1 MRQRGNEL
9 TRHRVKKALVSP
21 STHPSI
27 KVLCTLGFTEE
38 QLDKLRVVSPRLVVE
53 QRTCHDAEEVRG
65 ALDEDTEV
73 LYAFHLP
80 NDLLSRAPR
89 LRWIQ
94 LHSAGADHLLG
105 QPIMKSDV
113 LITTTSGIHATPIAE
128 YALASILAWSRR
140 LPQMLYYQSRHE
152 WPQGRWD
159 IFVGQELRG
168 ATLGIVGYGSIG
180 REIGR
185 IGKCFGMRVVATKR
199 SAGEVKD
206 KGYRVPGTGDPEG
219 QVLDRIYP
227 PERLGEM
234 LAECDFVVIS
244 LPLTPET
251 EGLIGEVELRAMRPN
266 AYLVN
271 ISRGEIVD
279 EPALIK
285 ALQEGWI
292 AGAGLDVFEKEPL
305 PPDSPLYDLDN
316 VILSPHVAGFSP
328 HYDERAS
335 DLFAENLRRYL
346 AGEELLNLVDKEM
359 GY

>member
-1 MRQRGNEL
+1 MSN
-9 TRHRVKKALVSP
+9 RVN
-21 STHPSI
+21 
-27 KVLCTLGFTEE
+27 VLCTLRFTEE
-38 QLDKLRVVSPRLVVE
+38 QLDKLRAVSPRLVVA
-53 QRTCHDAEEVRG
+53 QRTCHDAEEVRE
-65 ALDEDTEV
+65 ALGEGTEV
-73 LYAFHLP
+73 LYTFHP
-80 NDLLSRAPR
+80 PDDLLSKAPR
-89 LRWIQ
+89 LRWVQ

-105 QPIMKSDV
+105 HPIMKSNV
-113 LITTTSGIHATPIAE
+113 LITTSSGIHATPIAE
-128 YALASILAWSRR
+128 YVFASMLAWSRR
-140 LPQMLYYQSRHE
+140 LPKMLYYQHRRE

-180 REIGR
+180 REVGR

-199 SAGEVKD
+199 SVGEVRD
-206 KGYRVPGTGDPEG
+206 TGYRVSGTGDPEA

-227 PERLGEM
+227 PERLAEM
-234 LAECDFVVIS
+234 LAECDFVLIS

-251 EGLIGEVELRAMRPN
+251 QGLIGEEELWAMKPN

-271 ISRGEIVD
+271 VSRGDIVD
-279 EPALIK
+279 EIALIK

-346 AGEELLNLVDKEM
+346 TGQELLNLVDKEA